1 MKVKKMKKILSRIA
15 MVLSVV
21 TVIVSSS
28 VVMADAEIV
37 TSSDFVSTSYS
48 HDYSRW
54 ASVIRSYLV
63 DCDDGRLMRVY
74 LGSKG
79 YYVEYYDSNFNLL
92 ESKTIDKELS
102 LLGGFYAGKDAYY
115 IVSGQNNPDELADVE
130 CFRITKYDKN
140 WNRITSAGL
149 YDCNTYVPFDAGS
162 LRMTEASGYLF
173 IRTSHTMY
181 KSDNGYHHQAN
192 VTIQLDESTMKITDS
207 FTNVGN
213 SSYGYVS
220 HSFNQFIKT
229 DGNHIVAVDHGDAYP
244 RSLALIKYKTD
255 FTSGQF
261 CSNIGYWWDSNK
273 HAVVNNSCDVTDL
286 LTILGQIGD
295 NTTNATIGGFEI
307 SDTSYIVAASSI
319 NQEKQE
325 GLKNIYI
332 LTESKEDGTVKSNQI
347 TDISGKYNATSPYL
361 VKINNNKFMVMWTIK
376 NDNTV
381 YYTYIDG
388 DGNVISDINTMGG
401 QLSDCEPIVYNGMV
415 LWYICSNKKITFYG
429 INTDGTTFGDE
440 LKASMT
446 ASDGGSTITFTA
458 DAQGGMGTHT
468 YKFLVYNKTT
478 DTWARIRDY
487 SENNT
492 LVWTKGTSGDRDFY
506 VDVKDSTGKVVRS
519 KAVNIKIDKPTAV
532 LTPSAS
538 TVTAGDK
545 LTLTASTNKSGCTYK
560 FLIYN
565 PSTNQWFKLQDFGSK
580 NTYTWTA
587 GSAGARQFYVDVKD
601 SDGNVTRSKVA
612 NVTIGSSGALSVK
625 TTVSVKT
632 SKPGDKITFTAV
644 GTGGKAGYTYKMVVY
659 NKTTKTW
666 GLVQNFNANNKITW
680 TAGSAGDRE
689 FYVDVKDAS
698 GKVVRSSAL
707 NVKTSN

>member
-54 ASVIRSYLV
+54 ASFIRSYLV
-63 DCDDGRLMRVY
+63 GCDDGRLMRVY

-102 LLGGFYAGKDAYY
+102 LSGGFYAGKDAYY

-149 YDCNTYVPFDAGS
+149 YDCNTYVPFEAGS

-286 LTILGQIGD
+286 LTISGQIGD

-388 DGNVISDINTMGG
+388 DGNVISDINTMSG

-478 DTWARIRDY
+478 DTWARIQGY

-612 NVTIGSSGALSVK
+612 NVTIKGTLSVK
-625 TTVSVKT
+625 AAVSANT
-632 SKPGDKITFTAV
+632 SKPGDKITFTAE
-644 GTGGKAGYTYKMVVY
+644 GSGGKAGYTYKMVVY

-680 TAGSAGDRE
+680 TAGSAGDRD
-689 FYVDVKDAS
+689 FYIDVKDAD
-698 GKVVRSSAL
+698 GKVVRSSVM

>member
-63 DCDDGRLMRVY
+63 GCDDGRLMRVY

-286 LTILGQIGD
+286 LTISGQIGD

-319 NQEKQE
+319 DQEKQE
-325 GLKNIYI
+325 GLRNIYI
-332 LTESKEDGTVKSNQI
+332 LTQSKEDETVKSNQI

-381 YYTYIDG
+381 YYAYIDG
-388 DGNVISDINTMGG
+388 NGNLISDINTMSG

-478 DTWARIRDY
+478 DTWARIQDY

-565 PSTNQWFKLQDFGSK
+565 PATNQWFKLQDFGSK

-587 GSAGARQFYVDVKD
+587 GSAGTRQFYVDVKD
-601 SDGNVTRSKVA
+601 SDGNVTRSKVV
-612 NVTIGSSGALSVK
+612 NVTIKGTLSVK
-625 TTVSVKT
+625 AAVSANT
-632 SKPGDKITFTAV
+632 SKPGDKITFTAE
-644 GTGGKAGYTYKMVVY
+644 GSGGKAGYTYKMVVY

-666 GLVQNFNANNKITW
+666 GLVQNFNANNNITW
-680 TAGSAGDRE
+680 TAGSAGDRV

>member
-54 ASVIRSYLV
+54 ASFIRSYLV
-63 DCDDGRLMRVY
+63 GCDDGRLMRVY

-102 LLGGFYAGKDAYY
+102 LSGGFYAGKDAYY

-173 IRTSHTMY
+173 IRTAHEMY
-181 KSDNGYHHQAN
+181 KTKDGYHHQAN

-207 FTNVGN
+207 FTNVSN

-229 DGNHIVAVDHGDAYP
+229 DGNHIIAVDHGDAYP
-244 RSLALIKYKTD
+244 RSLALIKYNTD
-255 FTSGQF
+255 FTEGQF
-261 CSNIGYWWDSNK
+261 CSNIRYWWDSNQ
-273 HAVVNNSCDVTDL
+273 HAVVNNSCDVIDL
-286 LTILGQIGD
+286 LTISGQTGD

-319 NQEKQE
+319 DQEKQE
-325 GLKNIYI
+325 GLRNIYI
-332 LTESKEDGTVKSNQI
+332 LTQSKEDGTVKSNQI
-347 TDISGKYNATSPYL
+347 TDISGKYDVTSPYL

-381 YYTYIDG
+381 YYVYIDEN
-388 DGNVISDINTMGG
+388 GNLVSDISTMSG

-415 LWYICSNKKITFYG
+415 LWYVCSNKKITFYG
-429 INTDGTTFGDE
+429 INIDGTTFGDE

-478 DTWARIRDY
+478 DTWARIQDY

-492 LVWTKGTSGDRDFY
+492 LVWSKGTSGDRDFY

-565 PSTNQWFKLQDFGSK
+565 PATNQWFKLQDFGSK

-587 GSAGARQFYVDVKD
+587 GGDGTRQFYVDVKD
-601 SDGNVTRSKVA
+601 SDGNVTRSKVV

-625 TTVSVKT
+625 TSVSANT
-632 SKPGDKITFTAV
+632 SKPGDKITFTASAS
-644 GTGGKAGYTYKMVVY
+644 GGNAGYTYKMVVY

-666 GLVQNFNANNKITW
+666 GLVQNFSSNNKITW

-689 FYVDVKDAS
+689 FYIDVKDAS
-698 GKVVRSSAL
+698 GKVVRSSVM

>member
-1 MKVKKMKKILSRIA
+1 

-63 DCDDGRLMRVY
+63 GCDDGRLMRVY

-140 WNRITSAGL
+140 WNRITSVGL

-286 LTILGQIGD
+286 LTISGQIGD

-388 DGNVISDINTMGG
+388 DGNVISDINTMSG

-612 NVTIGSSGALSVK
+612 NVTIKGTLSVK
-625 TTVSVKT
+625 TTVSAKT
-632 SKPGDKITFTAV
+632 SKPGDKITFTASAS
-644 GTGGKAGYTYKMVVY
+644 GGKAGYTYKMVVY

-680 TAGSAGDRE
+680 TAGSAGDRD
-689 FYVDVKDAS
+689 FYIDVKDAD
-698 GKVVRSSAL
+698 GKVVRSSVM
-707 NVKTSN
+707 NVKTSD

>member
-286 LTILGQIGD
+286 LTISGQIGD

-388 DGNVISDINTMGG
+388 DGNVISDINTMSG

-478 DTWARIRDY
+478 DTWARIQDY

-565 PSTNQWFKLQDFGSK
+565 PATNQWFKLQNFGSK

-587 GSAGARQFYVDVKD
+587 GSAGTRQFYVDVKD
-601 SDGNVTRSKVA
+601 SDGNVTRSKVV

-666 GLVQNFNANNKITW
+666 GLVQNFNANNKIPW
-680 TAGSAGDRE
+680 TAGSAGDR
-689 FYVDVKDAS
+689 
-698 GKVVRSSAL
+698 
-707 NVKTSN
+707 

>member
-54 ASVIRSYLV
+54 ASFIRSYLV
-63 DCDDGRLMRVY
+63 GCDDGRLMRVY

-79 YYVEYYDSNFNLL
+79 YYVEYYDSDFNLL

-102 LLGGFYAGKDAYY
+102 LSGGFYAGKDAYY

-149 YDCNTYVPFDAGS
+149 YDCNTYVPFEAGS
-162 LRMTEASGYLF
+162 LRMTEASGYLL

-255 FTSGQF
+255 FTGGQF

-286 LTILGQIGD
+286 LTISGQIGD

-319 NQEKQE
+319 DQEKQE
-325 GLKNIYI
+325 GLRNIYI
-332 LTESKEDGTVKSNQI
+332 LTQSKEDGTVKSNQI

-381 YYTYIDG
+381 YYAYIDG
-388 DGNVISDINTMGG
+388 NGNLISDISTMSG

-415 LWYICSNKKITFYG
+415 LWYVCSNKKITFYG

-478 DTWARIRDY
+478 DTWARIQDY

-492 LVWTKGTSGDRDFY
+492 LVWSKGTSGDRDFY

-587 GSAGARQFYVDVKD
+587 GGAGTRQFYVDVKD
-601 SDGNVTRSKVA
+601 SDGNVTRSKVV

-625 TTVSVKT
+625 TTVSAKT
-632 SKPGDKITFTAV
+632 SKPGDKITFTAE
-644 GTGGKAGYTYKMVVY
+644 GSGGKAGYTYKMVVY

-666 GLVQNFNANNKITW
+666 GLIQNFNANNKITW

-689 FYVDVKDAS
+689 FYIDVKDAS
-698 GKVVRSSAL
+698 GKVVRSSVM

>member
-63 DCDDGRLMRVY
+63 GCDDGRLMRVY

-140 WNRITSAGL
+140 WNRITSVGL

-286 LTILGQIGD
+286 LTISGQIGD

-388 DGNVISDINTMGG
+388 DGNVISDINTMSG

-612 NVTIGSSGALSVK
+612 NVTIKGTLSVK
-625 TTVSVKT
+625 TTVSAKT
-632 SKPGDKITFTAV
+632 SKPGDKITFTASAS
-644 GTGGKAGYTYKMVVY
+644 GGKAGYTYKMVVY

-680 TAGSAGDRE
+680 TAGSAGDRD
-689 FYVDVKDAS
+689 FYIDVKDAD
-698 GKVVRSSAL
+698 GKVVRSSVM
-707 NVKTSN
+707 NVKTSD

>member
-63 DCDDGRLMRVY
+63 GCDDGRLMRVY

-286 LTILGQIGD
+286 LTISGQIGD

-319 NQEKQE
+319 DQEKQE
-325 GLKNIYI
+325 GLRNIYI
-332 LTESKEDGTVKSNQI
+332 LTQSKEDETVKSNQI

-381 YYTYIDG
+381 YYAYIDG
-388 DGNVISDINTMGG
+388 NGNLISDINTMSG

-478 DTWARIRDY
+478 DTWARIQDY

-587 GSAGARQFYVDVKD
+587 GSAGTRQFYVDVKD
-601 SDGNVTRSKVA
+601 SDGNVTRSRVV

-625 TTVSVKT
+625 TTVSAKT
-632 SKPGDKITFTAV
+632 SKPGDKITFTAAAS
-644 GTGGKAGYTYKMVVY
+644 GGKAGYTYKMVVY

-689 FYVDVKDAS
+689 FYIDVKDAD
-698 GKVVRSSAL
+698 GKVVRSSVM

>member
-286 LTILGQIGD
+286 LTISGQIGD

-612 NVTIGSSGALSVK
+612 NVTIKGTLSVK
-625 TTVSVKT
+625 AAVSANT
-632 SKPGDKITFTAV
+632 SKPGDKITFTAE
-644 GTGGKAGYTYKMVVY
+644 GSGGKAGYTYKMVVY

-680 TAGSAGDRE
+680 TAGSAGDRV

>member
-1 MKVKKMKKILSRIA
+1 MKVKKMKKILSRIV

-28 VVMADAEIV
+28 VVMADAEII

-63 DCDDGRLMRVY
+63 GCDDGRLMRVY

-79 YYVEYYDSNFNLL
+79 YYVEYYDSDFNLL

-286 LTILGQIGD
+286 LTISGQIGD

-388 DGNVISDINTMGG
+388 DGNVISDINTMSG

-612 NVTIGSSGALSVK
+612 NVTIKGTLSVK
-625 TTVSVKT
+625 AAVSANT
-632 SKPGDKITFTAV
+632 SKPGDKITFTAE
-644 GTGGKAGYTYKMVVY
+644 GSGGKAGYTYKMVVY

>member
-63 DCDDGRLMRVY
+63 GCDDGRLMRVY

-140 WNRITSAGL
+140 WNRITSVGL

-286 LTILGQIGD
+286 LTISGQIGD

-388 DGNVISDINTMGG
+388 DGNVISDINTMSG

-478 DTWARIRDY
+478 DTWARIQGY

-519 KAVNIKIDKPTAV
+519 KAVNIKIDKPTAQ

-580 NTYTWTA
+580 NAYTWTA
-587 GSAGARQFYVDVKD
+587 GGDGTRQFYVDVKD
-601 SDGNVTRSKVA
+601 SDGNVTRSKVV
-612 NVTIGSSGALSVK
+612 NVTIKGTLSVK
-625 TTVSVKT
+625 AAVSANT
-632 SKPGDKITFTAV
+632 SKPGDKITFTAE
-644 GTGGKAGYTYKMVVY
+644 GSGGKAGYTYKMVVY

-680 TAGSAGDRE
+680 TAGSAGDRV

>member
-286 LTILGQIGD
+286 LTISGQIGD

-388 DGNVISDINTMGG
+388 DGNVISDINTMSG

-565 PSTNQWFKLQDFGSK
+565 PATNQWFKLQNFGSK

-587 GSAGARQFYVDVKD
+587 GSAGTRQFYVDVKD
-601 SDGNVTRSKVA
+601 SDGNVTRSKVV

-666 GLVQNFNANNKITW
+666 GLVQDFNANNKITW
-680 TAGSAGDRE
+680 TAGSAGDRD
-689 FYVDVKDAS
+689 FYIDVKDAS
-698 GKVVRSSAL
+698 GKVVRSSVM

>member
-1 MKVKKMKKILSRIA
+1 MKTKRMKKILSRIA

-28 VVMADAEIV
+28 VVMVDAEIV

-63 DCDDGRLMRVY
+63 GCDDGRLMRVY

-79 YYVEYYDSNFNLL
+79 YYVEYYDSDFNLL

-192 VTIQLDESTMKITDS
+192 VTIQLNESTMKITDS

-255 FTSGQF
+255 FTGGQF

-286 LTILGQIGD
+286 LTISGQIGD

-319 NQEKQE
+319 DQEKQE
-325 GLKNIYI
+325 GLRNIYI
-332 LTESKEDGTVKSNQI
+332 LTQSKEDETVKSNQI

-381 YYTYIDG
+381 YYAYIDG
-388 DGNVISDINTMGG
+388 NGNLISDINTMSG

-415 LWYICSNKKITFYG
+415 LWYTCSNKKITFYG

-478 DTWARIRDY
+478 DTWARIQDY

-492 LVWTKGTSGDRDFY
+492 LVWSKGTSGDRDFY

-565 PSTNQWFKLQDFGSK
+565 PATNQWFKLQDFGSK

-587 GSAGARQFYVDVKD
+587 GSAGTRQFYVDVKD
-601 SDGNVTRSKVA
+601 SEGNVTRSKVV
-612 NVTIGSSGALSVK
+612 NVTIKGTLSVK
-625 TTVSVKT
+625 AAVSANT
-632 SKPGDKITFTAV
+632 SKPGDKITFTAE
-644 GTGGKAGYTYKMVVY
+644 GSGGKAGYTYKMVVY

-689 FYVDVKDAS
+689 FYIDVKDAS
-698 GKVVRSSAL
+698 GKVVRSSVM

>member
-1 MKVKKMKKILSRIA
+1 MKAKSMKKILSRIA

-28 VVMADAEIV
+28 VVMVDAEIV
-37 TSSDFVSTSYS
+37 TSSDFVSTSYL

-54 ASVIRSYLV
+54 ASVIRSYLTG
-63 DCDDGRLMRVY
+63 CDDGRLMRVY
-74 LGSKG
+74 SGSKG
-79 YYVEYYDSNFNLL
+79 YYVEYYDSDFNLL
-92 ESKTIDKELS
+92 ESRTIDKELS
-102 LLGGFYAGKDAYY
+102 LFGGFYAGKDAYY
-115 IVSGQNNPDELADVE
+115 IVSGQNNPDESADVE

-244 RSLALIKYKTD
+244 RSLALIKYNTD
-255 FTSGQF
+255 FTEGQF
-261 CSNIGYWWDSNK
+261 CSNIRYWWDSNQ

-286 LTILGQIGD
+286 LTISGQIGD

-307 SDTSYIVAASSI
+307 SNTSYIVAASSI
-319 NQEKQE
+319 DQEKQE
-325 GLKNIYI
+325 GLRNIYI
-332 LTESKEDGTVKSNQI
+332 LTQSKEDGTVKSNQI
-347 TDISGKYNATSPYL
+347 TDISGKYNVTSPYL

-381 YYTYIDG
+381 YYAYIDG
-388 DGNVISDINTMGG
+388 NGNLISDINTMSG

-478 DTWARIRDY
+478 DTWARIQDY
-487 SENNT
+487 SENYT

-532 LTPSAS
+532 LTPSAT

-545 LTLTASTNKSGCTYK
+545 LMLTASTNKSGCTYK

-587 GSAGARQFYVDVKD
+587 GSAGTRQFYVDVKD
-601 SDGNVTRSKVA
+601 SDGNVTRSKVV
-612 NVTIGSSGALSVK
+612 NVTIASSGALSVK
-625 TTVSVKT
+625 TSVSANT
-632 SKPGDKITFTAV
+632 SKPGDKITFTAE
-644 GTGGKAGYTYKMVVY
+644 GLGGNAGYTYKMVVY

-666 GLVQNFNANNKITW
+666 GLVQNFSSNNKITW

-689 FYVDVKDAS
+689 FYIDVKDAS
-698 GKVVRSSAL
+698 GKVVRSSVM

>member
-63 DCDDGRLMRVY
+63 GCDDGRLMRVY

-140 WNRITSAGL
+140 WNRITSVGL

-286 LTILGQIGD
+286 LTISGQIGD

-388 DGNVISDINTMGG
+388 DGNVISDINTMSG

-478 DTWARIRDY
+478 DTWARIQGY

-519 KAVNIKIDKPTAV
+519 KAVNIKIDKPTAQ

-580 NTYTWTA
+580 NAYTWTA
-587 GSAGARQFYVDVKD
+587 GGDGTRQFYVDVKD
-601 SDGNVTRSKVA
+601 SDGNVTRSKVV
-612 NVTIGSSGALSVK
+612 NVTIGGEGALSVK
-625 TTVSVKT
+625 TTVSAKT
-632 SKPGDKITFTAV
+632 SKPGDKITFTAE
-644 GTGGKAGYTYKMVVY
+644 GAGGKAGYTYKMVVY

-689 FYVDVKDAS
+689 FYIDVKDAD
-698 GKVVRSSAL
+698 GKVVRSSVM

>member
-286 LTILGQIGD
+286 LTISGQIGD

-506 VDVKDSTGKVVRS
+506 VDVKDSTGKVV
-519 KAVNIKIDKPTAV
+519 NIKIDKPTAV

>member
-1 MKVKKMKKILSRIA
+1 MKVKKMKKILSRIV

-28 VVMADAEIV
+28 VVMADAEII

-63 DCDDGRLMRVY
+63 GCDDGRLMRVY

-79 YYVEYYDSNFNLL
+79 YYVEYYDSDFNLL

-286 LTILGQIGD
+286 LTISGQIGD

-388 DGNVISDINTMGG
+388 DGNVISDINTMSG

-458 DAQGGMGTHT
+458 DAQGEMGTHT

-545 LTLTASTNKSGCTYK
+545 ITLTASTNKSGCTYK

-612 NVTIGSSGALSVK
+612 NVTIKGTLSVK
-625 TTVSVKT
+625 AAVSANT
-632 SKPGDKITFTAV
+632 SKPGDKITFTAE
-644 GTGGKAGYTYKMVVY
+644 GSGGKAGYTYKMVVY

-680 TAGSAGDRE
+680 TAGSAGDRV

>member
-192 VTIQLDESTMKITDS
+192 VTIQLDESIMKITDS

-286 LTILGQIGD
+286 LTISGQIGD

>member
-1 MKVKKMKKILSRIA
+1 MKVKKMKQILSRIA

-54 ASVIRSYLV
+54 ASFIRSYLV
-63 DCDDGRLMRVY
+63 GCDDGRLMRVY

-102 LLGGFYAGKDAYY
+102 LSGGFYAGKDAYY

-149 YDCNTYVPFDAGS
+149 YDCNTYVPFEAGS
-162 LRMTEASGYLF
+162 LRMTEASGYLL

-255 FTSGQF
+255 FTGGQF

-286 LTILGQIGD
+286 LTISGQIGD

-319 NQEKQE
+319 DQEKQE
-325 GLKNIYI
+325 GLRNIYI
-332 LTESKEDGTVKSNQI
+332 LTQSKEDGTVKSNQI
-347 TDISGKYNATSPYL
+347 TYISGKYNATSPYL
-361 VKINNNKFMVMWTIK
+361 LKINNNKFMVMWTIK

-381 YYTYIDG
+381 YYAYIDG
-388 DGNVISDINTMGG
+388 NGNLISDINTMSG

-519 KAVNIKIDKPTAV
+519 KAVNIKIDKLTAV

-565 PSTNQWFKLQDFGSK
+565 PATNQWFKLQDFGSK

-587 GSAGARQFYVDVKD
+587 GSAGTRQFYVDVKD
-601 SDGNVTRSKVA
+601 SDGNVTRSKVV
-612 NVTIGSSGALSVK
+612 NVTIGSSEALSVK
-625 TTVSVKT
+625 TTVSAKT
-632 SKPGDKITFTAV
+632 SKPGDKITFSAEGSN
-644 GTGGKAGYTYKMVVY
+644 GTGTYTYKLIVY
-659 NKTTKTW
+659 NKTTNRW
-666 GLVQNFNANNKITW
+666 GLVHGFSTQKSWIW

>member
-63 DCDDGRLMRVY
+63 GCDDGRLMRVY

-286 LTILGQIGD
+286 LTISGQIGD

-319 NQEKQE
+319 DQEKQE
-325 GLKNIYI
+325 GLRNIYI
-332 LTESKEDGTVKSNQI
+332 LTQSKEDETVKSNQI

-381 YYTYIDG
+381 YYAYIDG
-388 DGNVISDINTMGG
+388 NGNLISDINTMSG

-478 DTWARIRDY
+478 DTWARIQDY

-612 NVTIGSSGALSVK
+612 NVTIKGTLSVK
-625 TTVSVKT
+625 AAVSANT
-632 SKPGDKITFTAV
+632 SKPGDKITFTAE
-644 GTGGKAGYTYKMVVY
+644 GSGGKAGYTYKMVVY

-680 TAGSAGDRE
+680 TAGSAGDRD
-689 FYVDVKDAS
+689 FYIDVKDAD
-698 GKVVRSSAL
+698 GKVVRSSVM

>member
-63 DCDDGRLMRVY
+63 GCDDGRLMRVY

-286 LTILGQIGD
+286 LTISGQIGN

-307 SDTSYIVAASSI
+307 SNTSYIVAASSI
-319 NQEKQE
+319 DQEKQE
-325 GLKNIYI
+325 GLRNIYI
-332 LTESKEDGTVKSNQI
+332 LTQSKEDGTVKSNQI
-347 TDISGKYNATSPYL
+347 TDISGKYNVTSPYL
-361 VKINNNKFMVMWTIK
+361 VKINNNKLMVMWTIK

-388 DGNVISDINTMGG
+388 DGNVISDINTMSG

-565 PSTNQWFKLQDFGSK
+565 PATNQWFKLQDFGSK

-587 GSAGARQFYVDVKD
+587 GSAGTRQFYVDVKD
-601 SDGNVTRSKVA
+601 SEGNVTRSKVV
-612 NVTIGSSGALSVK
+612 NVTIKGTLSVK
-625 TTVSVKT
+625 AAVSANT
-632 SKPGDKITFTAV
+632 SKPGDKITFTAEGSN
-644 GTGGKAGYTYKMVVY
+644 GTGTYTYKLIVY
-659 NKTTKTW
+659 NKTTNQW
-666 GLVQNFNANNKITW
+666 GLVHGFSTQKSWIW
-680 TAGSAGDRE
+680 TAGSAGDRV

>member
-286 LTILGQIGD
+286 LTISGQIGD

-388 DGNVISDINTMGG
+388 DGNVISDINTMSG

-492 LVWTKGTSGDRDFY
+492 LMWTKGTSGDRDFY

-587 GSAGARQFYVDVKD
+587 GSAGTRQFYVDVKD
-601 SDGNVTRSKVA
+601 SDGNVTRSKVV

-625 TTVSVKT
+625 TTVSAKT
-632 SKPGDKITFTAV
+632 SKSGDKITFTAAA
-644 GTGGKAGYTYKMVVY
+644 TGGKAGYTYKMVVY

-689 FYVDVKDAS
+689 FYIDVKDAD
-698 GKVVRSSAL
+698 GKVVRSSVM

>member
-1 MKVKKMKKILSRIA
+1 

-63 DCDDGRLMRVY
+63 GCDDGRLMRVY

-140 WNRITSAGL
+140 WNRITSVGL

-286 LTILGQIGD
+286 LTISGQIGD

-388 DGNVISDINTMGG
+388 DGNVISDINTMSG

-478 DTWARIRDY
+478 DTWARIQGY

-519 KAVNIKIDKPTAV
+519 KAVNIKIDKPTAQ

-612 NVTIGSSGALSVK
+612 NVTIKGTLSVK
-625 TTVSVKT
+625 AAVSANT
-632 SKPGDKITFTAV
+632 SKPGDKITFTAE
-644 GTGGKAGYTYKMVVY
+644 GSGGKAGYTYKMVVY

-680 TAGSAGDRE
+680 TAGSAGDRD
-689 FYVDVKDAS
+689 FYIDVKDAD
-698 GKVVRSSAL
+698 GKVVRSSVM

>member
-1 MKVKKMKKILSRIA
+1 MKVKKMKKILSRIV

-28 VVMADAEIV
+28 VVMADAEII

-63 DCDDGRLMRVY
+63 GCDDGRLMRVY

-79 YYVEYYDSNFNLL
+79 YYVEYYDSDFNLL

-286 LTILGQIGD
+286 LTISGQIGD

-388 DGNVISDINTMGG
+388 DGNVISDINTMSG

-545 LTLTASTNKSGCTYK
+545 ITLTASTNKSGCTYK

-612 NVTIGSSGALSVK
+612 NVTIKGTLSVK
-625 TTVSVKT
+625 AAVSANT
-632 SKPGDKITFTAV
+632 SKPGDKITFTAE
-644 GTGGKAGYTYKMVVY
+644 GSGGKAGYTYKMVVY

-680 TAGSAGDRE
+680 TAGSAGDRV

>member
-1 MKVKKMKKILSRIA
+1 MKVKKMKQILSRIA

-54 ASVIRSYLV
+54 ASFIRSYLV
-63 DCDDGRLMRVY
+63 GCDDGRLMRVY

-102 LLGGFYAGKDAYY
+102 LSGGFYAGKDAYY

-149 YDCNTYVPFDAGS
+149 YDCNTYVPFEAGS
-162 LRMTEASGYLF
+162 LRMTEASGYLL

-255 FTSGQF
+255 FTGGQF

-286 LTILGQIGD
+286 LTISGQIGD

-319 NQEKQE
+319 DQEKQE
-325 GLKNIYI
+325 GLRNIYI
-332 LTESKEDGTVKSNQI
+332 LTQSKEDGTVKSNQI

-361 VKINNNKFMVMWTIK
+361 LKINNNKFMVMWTIK

-381 YYTYIDG
+381 YYAYIDG
-388 DGNVISDINTMGG
+388 NGNLISDINTMSG

-612 NVTIGSSGALSVK
+612 NVTIKGTLSVK
-625 TTVSVKT
+625 AAVSANT
-632 SKPGDKITFTAV
+632 SKPGDKITFTAE
-644 GTGGKAGYTYKMVVY
+644 GSGGKAGYTYKMVVY

-680 TAGSAGDRE
+680 TAGSAGDRD
-689 FYVDVKDAS
+689 FYIDVKDAD
-698 GKVVRSSAL
+698 GKVVRSSVM

>member
-63 DCDDGRLMRVY
+63 GCDDGRLMRVY

-286 LTILGQIGD
+286 LTISGQIGD

-319 NQEKQE
+319 DQEKQE
-325 GLKNIYI
+325 GLRNIYI
-332 LTESKEDGTVKSNQI
+332 LTQSKEDETVKSNQI

-381 YYTYIDG
+381 YYAYIDG
-388 DGNVISDINTMGG
+388 NGNLISDINTMSG

-478 DTWARIRDY
+478 DTWARIQDY

-565 PSTNQWFKLQDFGSK
+565 PATNQWFKLQDFGSK

-587 GSAGARQFYVDVKD
+587 GSAGTRQFYVDVKD
-601 SDGNVTRSKVA
+601 SDGNVTRSKVV
-612 NVTIGSSGALSVK
+612 NVTIKGTLSVK
-625 TTVSVKT
+625 AAVSANT
-632 SKPGDKITFTAV
+632 SKPGDKITFTAE
-644 GTGGKAGYTYKMVVY
+644 GSGGKAGYTYKMVVY

-680 TAGSAGDRE
+680 TAGSAGDRV

>member
-286 LTILGQIGD
+286 LTISGQIGD

-381 YYTYIDG
+381 YTHIL
-388 DGNVISDINTMGG
+388 M
-401 QLSDCEPIVYNGMV
+401 EMV
-415 LWYICSNKKITFYG
+415 ML
-429 INTDGTTFGDE
+429 
-440 LKASMT
+440 
-446 ASDGGSTITFTA
+446 
-458 DAQGGMGTHT
+458 
-468 YKFLVYNKTT
+468 
-478 DTWARIRDY
+478 
-487 SENNT
+487 
-492 LVWTKGTSGDRDFY
+492 
-506 VDVKDSTGKVVRS
+506 
-519 KAVNIKIDKPTAV
+519 
-532 LTPSAS
+532 
-538 TVTAGDK
+538 
-545 LTLTASTNKSGCTYK
+545 
-560 FLIYN
+560 
-565 PSTNQWFKLQDFGSK
+565 
-580 NTYTWTA
+580 
-587 GSAGARQFYVDVKD
+587 
-601 SDGNVTRSKVA
+601 
-612 NVTIGSSGALSVK
+612 
-625 TTVSVKT
+625 
-632 SKPGDKITFTAV
+632 
-644 GTGGKAGYTYKMVVY
+644 
-659 NKTTKTW
+659 
-666 GLVQNFNANNKITW
+666 
-680 TAGSAGDRE
+680 
-689 FYVDVKDAS
+689 
-698 GKVVRSSAL
+698 
-707 NVKTSN
+707 

>member
-286 LTILGQIGD
+286 LTISGQIGD

-388 DGNVISDINTMGG
+388 DGNVISDINTMSG

-415 LWYICSNKKITFYG
+415 LWYVCSNKKITFYG

-478 DTWARIRDY
+478 DTWARIQDY

-492 LVWTKGTSGDRDFY
+492 LVWSKGTSGDRDFY

-519 KAVNIKIDKPTAV
+519 KAVNIKIDKPTAE
-532 LTPSAS
+532 LTPSSS
-538 TVTAGDK
+538 TVSAGDK

-565 PSTNQWFKLQDFGSK
+565 PATNQWFKLQDFGSK

-587 GSAGARQFYVDVKD
+587 GSAGTRQFYVDVKD
-601 SDGNVTRSKVA
+601 SEGNVTRSKVV

>member
-286 LTILGQIGD
+286 LTISGQIGD

-612 NVTIGSSGALSVK
+612 NVTIKGTLSVK
-625 TTVSVKT
+625 AAVSANT
-632 SKPGDKITFTAV
+632 SKPGDKITFTAE
-644 GTGGKAGYTYKMVVY
+644 GSGGKAGYTYKMVVY

>member
-1 MKVKKMKKILSRIA
+1 

-63 DCDDGRLMRVY
+63 GCDDGRLMRVY

-140 WNRITSAGL
+140 WNRITSVGL

-286 LTILGQIGD
+286 LTISGQIGD

-388 DGNVISDINTMGG
+388 DGNVISDINTMSG

-478 DTWARIRDY
+478 DTWARIQGY

-532 LTPSAS
+532 LTTSAS

-565 PSTNQWFKLQDFGSK
+565 PATNQWFKLQDFGSK

-587 GSAGARQFYVDVKD
+587 GSAGTRQFYVDVKD
-601 SDGNVTRSKVA
+601 SEGNVTRSKVV
-612 NVTIGSSGALSVK
+612 NVTIKGTLSVK
-625 TTVSVKT
+625 TTVSAKM
-632 SKPGDKITFTAV
+632 SKPGDKIIFTAEAS
-644 GTGGKAGYTYKMVVY
+644 GGKAGYTYKMVVY

-680 TAGSAGDRE
+680 TAGSAGDRD
-689 FYVDVKDAS
+689 FYIDVKDAD
-698 GKVVRSSAL
+698 GKVVRSSVM
-707 NVKTSN
+707 NVKTSD

>member
-1 MKVKKMKKILSRIA
+1 MKVKKMKKILSRIV

-28 VVMADAEIV
+28 VVMADAEII
-37 TSSDFVSTSYS
+37 TSSNFVSTSYS

-63 DCDDGRLMRVY
+63 GCDDGRLMRVY

-79 YYVEYYDSNFNLL
+79 YYVEYYDSDFNLL

-286 LTILGQIGD
+286 LTISGQIGD

-388 DGNVISDINTMGG
+388 DGNVISDINTMSG

-612 NVTIGSSGALSVK
+612 NVTIKGTLSVK
-625 TTVSVKT
+625 AAVSANT
-632 SKPGDKITFTAV
+632 SKPGDKITFTAE
-644 GTGGKAGYTYKMVVY
+644 GSGGKAGYTYKMVVY

-680 TAGSAGDRE
+680 TAGSAGDRV

>member
-54 ASVIRSYLV
+54 ASFIRSYLV
-63 DCDDGRLMRVY
+63 GCDDGRLMRVY

-140 WNRITSAGL
+140 WNRITSVGL

-286 LTILGQIGD
+286 LTISGQIGD

-388 DGNVISDINTMGG
+388 DGNVISDINTMSG

-612 NVTIGSSGALSVK
+612 NVTIKGTLSVK
-625 TTVSVKT
+625 TTVSAKT
-632 SKPGDKITFTAV
+632 SKPGDKITFTASAS
-644 GTGGKAGYTYKMVVY
+644 GGKAGYTYKMVVY

-680 TAGSAGDRE
+680 TAGSAGDRD
-689 FYVDVKDAS
+689 FYIDVKDAD
-698 GKVVRSSAL
+698 GKVVRSSVM
-707 NVKTSN
+707 NVKTSD

>member
-1 MKVKKMKKILSRIA
+1 MKVKKMKKLLSRIV

-28 VVMADAEIV
+28 VVMADAEII

-63 DCDDGRLMRVY
+63 GCDDGRLMRVY

-79 YYVEYYDSNFNLL
+79 YYVEYYDSDFNLL

-286 LTILGQIGD
+286 LTISGQIGD

-388 DGNVISDINTMGG
+388 DGNVISDINTMSG

-612 NVTIGSSGALSVK
+612 NVTIKGTLSVK
-625 TTVSVKT
+625 AAVSANT
-632 SKPGDKITFTAV
+632 SKPGDKITFTAE
-644 GTGGKAGYTYKMVVY
+644 GSGGKAGYTYKMVVY

-680 TAGSAGDRE
+680 TAGSAGDRV

>member
-1 MKVKKMKKILSRIA
+1 

-54 ASVIRSYLV
+54 ASFIRSYLV
-63 DCDDGRLMRVY
+63 GCDDGRLMRVY

-140 WNRITSAGL
+140 WNRITSVGL

-286 LTILGQIGD
+286 LTISGQIGD

-388 DGNVISDINTMGG
+388 DGNVISDINTMSG

-612 NVTIGSSGALSVK
+612 NVTIKGTLSVK
-625 TTVSVKT
+625 TTVSAKT
-632 SKPGDKITFTAV
+632 SKPGDKITFTASAS
-644 GTGGKAGYTYKMVVY
+644 GGKAGYTYKMVVY

-680 TAGSAGDRE
+680 TAGSAGDRD
-689 FYVDVKDAS
+689 FYIDVKDAD
-698 GKVVRSSAL
+698 GKVVRSSVM
-707 NVKTSN
+707 NVKTSD

>member
-1 MKVKKMKKILSRIA
+1 MKVKKMKKILSRIV

-28 VVMADAEIV
+28 VVMADAEII

-63 DCDDGRLMRVY
+63 GCDDGRLMRVY

-79 YYVEYYDSNFNLL
+79 YYVEYYDSDFNLL

-286 LTILGQIGD
+286 LTISGQIGD

-332 LTESKEDGTVKSNQI
+332 LTESKEDGSVKSNQI

-388 DGNVISDINTMGG
+388 DGNVISDINTMSG

-458 DAQGGMGTHT
+458 EAQGGMGTHT
-468 YKFLVYNKTT
+468 YKFLVDNKTT

-612 NVTIGSSGALSVK
+612 NVTIKGTLSVK
-625 TTVSVKT
+625 AAVSANT
-632 SKPGDKITFTAV
+632 SKPGDKITFTAE
-644 GTGGKAGYTYKMVVY
+644 GSGGKAGYTYKMVVY

-680 TAGSAGDRE
+680 TAGSAGDRV

>member
-1 MKVKKMKKILSRIA
+1 MKVKKMKKILSRIV

-28 VVMADAEIV
+28 VVMADAEII
-37 TSSDFVSTSYS
+37 TSSEFVSTSYS

-63 DCDDGRLMRVY
+63 GCDDGRLMRVY

-79 YYVEYYDSNFNLL
+79 YYVEYYDSDFNLL

-255 FTSGQF
+255 FTVGQF

-286 LTILGQIGD
+286 LTISGQIGD

-319 NQEKQE
+319 DQEKQE

-388 DGNVISDINTMGG
+388 DGNVISDINTMSGK
-401 QLSDCEPIVYNGMV
+401 LSDCEPIVYNGMV
-415 LWYICSNKKITFYG
+415 LWYVCSNKKITFYG

-446 ASDGGSTITFTA
+446 ASDGGSAITFTA

-478 DTWARIRDY
+478 DTWARIQDY

-519 KAVNIKIDKPTAV
+519 KAVNIKIDKPTAQ
-532 LTPSAS
+532 LTPSVS

-565 PSTNQWFKLQDFGSK
+565 PSTNQWFKLQDFSSK
-580 NTYTWTA
+580 NTCTWTA
-587 GSAGARQFYVDVKD
+587 GSNGTRQFYVDVKD
-601 SDGNVTRSKVA
+601 SDGNVTRSKVV
-612 NVTIGSSGALSVK
+612 NVTIGSSEALSVK
-625 TTVSVKT
+625 TTVSAKT
-632 SKPGDKITFTAV
+632 SKPGDKITFTASAS
-644 GTGGKAGYTYKMVVY
+644 GGKAGYTYKMVVY

-680 TAGSAGDRE
+680 TAGSAGDRD
-689 FYVDVKDAS
+689 FYIDVKDAS
-698 GKVVRSSAL
+698 GKVVRSSVM

>member
-54 ASVIRSYLV
+54 ASFIRSYLV
-63 DCDDGRLMRVY
+63 GCDDGRLMRVY

-102 LLGGFYAGKDAYY
+102 LSGGFYAGKDAYY

-149 YDCNTYVPFDAGS
+149 YDCNTYVPFEAGS

-244 RSLALIKYKTD
+244 RSLALIKYNTD
-255 FTSGQF
+255 FTEGQF
-261 CSNIGYWWDSNK
+261 CSNIRYWWDSNQ

-286 LTILGQIGD
+286 LTISGQIGD

-388 DGNVISDINTMGG
+388 DGNVISDINTMSG

-478 DTWARIRDY
+478 DTWARIQGY

-612 NVTIGSSGALSVK
+612 NVTIKGTLSVK
-625 TTVSVKT
+625 AAVSANT
-632 SKPGDKITFTAV
+632 SKPGDKITFTAE
-644 GTGGKAGYTYKMVVY
+644 GSGGKAGYTYKMVVY

-680 TAGSAGDRE
+680 TAGSAGDRD
-689 FYVDVKDAS
+689 FYIDVKDAD
-698 GKVVRSSAL
+698 GKVVRSSVM